1 MSNPLPHRVIL
12 ADDHNLVR
20 RGLAALLQLDENYTV
35 VGEAENGEQAFQ
47 CVQNI
52 PADIIILD
60 LSMPRLNGLETVRR
74 LQQSHPTMKILILS
88 MYDDPEFVTQALQDG
103 ANGYILKQSM
113 EDELFEALD
122 LINQGEHFISTAI
135 DLSEIEAHEISPKS
149 LLTSREHEVLQ
160 LIAEGHTTAEIA
172 NLMAI
177 SPHTANRHRANILQ
191 KMGVRNQMELIRMA
205 VKRGL
210 VILNRPP
217 RSIPP
222 ASRNT

>member
-1 MSNPLPHRVIL
+1 MPNRVIL

-47 CVQNI
+47 CVQNT

-88 MYDDPEFVTQALQDG
+88 MYDDPEFVTQALHDG
-103 ANGYILKQSM
+103 ADGYILKQSM
-113 EDELFEALD
+113 EDELFEALE
-122 LINQGEHFISTAI
+122 LINQGEPFISTAI
-135 DLSEIEAHEISPKS
+135 DLSEIEAQQTPPKNP
-149 LLTSREHEVLQ
+149 LTSREHEVLQ
-160 LIAEGHTTAEIA
+160 LIAEGHTTTEIA

-210 VILNRPP
+210 VILSRPP